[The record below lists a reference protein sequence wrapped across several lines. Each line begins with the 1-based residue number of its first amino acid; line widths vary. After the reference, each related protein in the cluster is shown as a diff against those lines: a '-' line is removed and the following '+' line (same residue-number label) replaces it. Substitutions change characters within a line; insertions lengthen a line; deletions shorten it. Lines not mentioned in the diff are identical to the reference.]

1 MEEEIRLSTDI
12 AWGVQAPRRP
22 TWVHI
27 PGCLRLLW
35 TSLPLI
41 MSLSMLLSSPCTV
54 LWLMAW
60 SHRDSHDLP
69 GLLPAAL
76 ATGFQLCTTV
86 DRQISCL
93 HGKEAN
99 SALLALK
106 TWLGCNRY
114 YSFFSITLLV
124 MQATWTNS
132 SIKGL
137 NAFCSSPE
145 SIEHLVLAVC
155 PHSPKHK
162 FFSSWPIRGTGPR
175 LPAARWELHNT
186 KADVHSSKQQ
196 RPGHELCSELS
207 WQSLLPALDNE
218 NL

>member
-145 SIEHLVLAVC
+145 SIELPVLPTAGPLVTDSHVMQFPDRNAWTIDYNLGSL
-155 PHSPKHK
+155 PLTTLLQNKL
-162 FFSSWPIRGTGPR
+162 RGRNPSYFHFR
-175 LPAARWELHNT
+175 LQRGC
-186 KADVHSSKQQ
+186 SKLK
-196 RPGHELCSELS
+196 GTLK
-207 WQSLLPALDNE
+207 
-218 NL
+218 